1 MEISDDVGFNKS
13 VIKKRE
19 SVERKFPAFSSL
31 AAILNFLLFI
41 LFVLFSFLFFS
52 KSHDYLLF
60 IKYKFNSLLYNYVSN
75 RCCILFLFSFA
86 IIYIKSIFYYYFFSF
101 LHISRSFP
109 DYWECLL
116 TQTATSTSAAI
127 INVF

>member
-75 RCCILFLFSFA
+75 RCCILFIIFFCDYLYQINFLLLFLFFFTHIS
-86 IIYIKSIFYYYFFSF
+86 FFS
-101 LHISRSFP
+101 R
-109 DYWECLL
+109 LL
-116 TQTATSTSAAI
+116 R
-127 INVF
+127 NVC